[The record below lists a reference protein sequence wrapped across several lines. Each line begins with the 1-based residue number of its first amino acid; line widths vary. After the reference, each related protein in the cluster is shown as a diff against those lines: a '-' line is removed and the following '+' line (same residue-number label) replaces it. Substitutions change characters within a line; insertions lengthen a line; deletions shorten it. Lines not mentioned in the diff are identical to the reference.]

1 MIATSTIVAV
11 LISVLGGAA
20 AGALSRQ
27 PEINRLKAQVR
38 KLQAEV
44 ERLQNIIRTQDRQ
57 IKTLMVKYKGL
68 KAYQFSARNKAR
80 NYTRGALI
88 FQYAYKEYLGL
99 LMRTVDSG
107 TVKLSQEETIFFNIF
122 DKVIDGQKVEDSEKE
137 GKRTIITRP
146 EQSYGRVPLAG
157 LCRLFISV
165 YVPGAGLPGARA
177 SAFPAP
183 HGSEIC
189 PNRAAYSA
197 PAIDTHKAQCR

>member
-44 ERLQNIIRTQDRQ
+44 ERLQNVIRMKDRQ
-57 IKTLMVKYKGL
+57 IKQLLVQYKGL
-68 KAYQFSARNKAR
+68 KAYQFNARNKAR

-99 LMRTVDSG
+99 LMRSVDTG
-107 TVKLSQEETIFFNIF
+107 KVKLSQEETIFFNIF
-122 DKVIDGQKVEDSEKE
+122 DKVIDGQQVSDSEKE
-137 GKRTIITRP
+137 AIKEYILYRYKTQIDNLQECDCSGMVEKLRD
-146 EQSYGRVPLAG
+146 Y
-157 LCRLFISV
+157 
-165 YVPGAGLPGARA
+165 RA
-177 SAFPAP
+177 
-183 HGSEIC
+183 
-189 PNRAAYSA
+189 
-197 PAIDTHKAQCR
+197 